1 MENTENIES
10 DKKVDKEEKEIN
22 EIKEIKEIKI
32 GIQDRVKSIA
42 KSLSMNYKSWLLIIL
57 AVSILSYPNVI
68 LGYTTFLILIIS
80 AYFFH
85 YSCHFKAA
93 YPLNIVHLYHHNHNN
108 NFSHFIQIM
117 LELVLLIFFLYLK
130 ERFHFSFLN
139 VWIILFFYIFYTTI
153 HNINYSIYH
162 VNTVHEMHHK
172 LKVQN
177 MGPDICDIIFNTK
190 YNVDHDV
197 ENTDHYNYNILV
209 SFTVAMALK
218 LLWTKLN
225 DNQRITYISLVKNTF
240 YIVMLILFVTSVYL
254 FFEGTTK
261 NDVEQCIK

>member
-10 DKKVDKEEKEIN
+10 DKRVDKEEKEEN
-22 EIKEIKEIKI
+22 KIKEKKI
-32 GIQDRVKSIA
+32 GIQDRVKAIA
-42 KSLSMNYKSWLLIIL
+42 KSLSINYKSWILIII

-68 LGYTTFLILIIS
+68 LGYVTFLILIIS

-85 YSCHFKAA
+85 YLCHFKAA

-117 LELVLLIFFLYLK
+117 LELIFLIFFLYLK
-130 ERFHFSFLN
+130 EHFHFSFLN

-162 VNTVHEMHHK
+162 VNTVYEMHHK

-190 YNVDHDV
+190 YNVEHDV
-197 ENTDHYNYNILV
+197 ENTDHYNYNILG
-209 SFTVAMALK
+209 SFTVTMVFK
-218 LLWTKLN
+218 LLWTNLN
-225 DNQRITYISLVKNTF
+225 DNQRITYNISLIKHTF
-240 YIVMLILFVTSVYL
+240 YIVLAVLFFTSVYL
-254 FFEGTTK
+254 FFEGSTK
-261 NDVEQCIK
+261 NDVQQCIK